1 MIRLA
6 EEKDIPVMLRMGKA
20 FFDASGYNKET
31 QYNELDTTE
40 MFKKLIEAG
49 TLLTD
54 GESGMIGFLVFPI
67 FMNNSHIIAQELFW
81 WVDEDKRKTKLGLNL
96 LQAAEKAAKDQG
108 ASSMLMLSL
117 NDLNGEKVNNLY
129 KSLGYSARETTYMRS
144 L

>member
-6 EEKDIPVMLRMGKA
+6 EENDLPILLRMGKA

-31 QYNELDTTE
+31 EFNELDTRE
-40 MFKKLIEAG
+40 MLKKLIEAG
-49 TLLTD
+49 SLLTD
-54 GESGMIGFLVFPI
+54 GKSGMIGFLVFPI
-67 FMNNSHIIAQELFW
+67 FMNNSHLIAQELFW

>member
-6 EEKDIPVMLRMGKA
+6 EENDLPILLRMGKA

-31 QYNELDTTE
+31 EFNELDTKE
-40 MFKKLIEAG
+40 MLKKLIEAG
-49 TLLTD
+49 SLLTD
-54 GESGMIGFLVFPI
+54 GKSGMIGFLVFPI
-67 FMNNSHIIAQELFW
+67 FMNNSHLIAQELFW

>member
-1 MIRLA
+1 
-6 EEKDIPVMLRMGKA
+6 
-20 FFDASGYNKET
+20 
-31 QYNELDTTE
+31 
-40 MFKKLIEAG
+40 
-49 TLLTD
+49 
-54 GESGMIGFLVFPI
+54 MIGFLVFSI
-67 FMNNSHIIAQELFW
+67 FMNNSHLIAQELFW
-81 WVDEDKRKTKLGLNL
+81 WVDENKRKTKLGLNL

>member
-1 MIRLA
+1 MIRPA
-6 EEKDIPVMLRMGKA
+6 EENDLPILLRMGKA

-31 QYNELDTTE
+31 EFNELDTEE
-40 MFKKLIEAG
+40 MLKKLIEAG
-49 TLLTD
+49 SLLTD

-67 FMNNSHIIAQELFW
+67 FMNNSHLIAQELFW